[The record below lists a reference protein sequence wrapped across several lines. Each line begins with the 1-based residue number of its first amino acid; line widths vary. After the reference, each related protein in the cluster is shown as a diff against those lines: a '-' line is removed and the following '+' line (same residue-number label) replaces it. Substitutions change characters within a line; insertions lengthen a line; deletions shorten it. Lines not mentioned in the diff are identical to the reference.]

1 MKPVYFPFT
10 CISDLS
16 GEIIPA
22 IFGQIVLYRP
32 SSQNLSETMQKLA
45 KREALDIRI
54 PVKKD
59 ESKLNAALKDYK
71 SWLNLH
77 LGDKRGMT
85 AFFKTYADT
94 IPFFDDTITAQIR
107 ADIKKKTQQK
117 QPETKPD
124 PLFNARIF
132 LHIAQEFDTQNW
144 EINQKLFLVDKM
156 QQNLI
161 ENIKGEIDSS
171 YIENAENNLPGSYEP
186 ESYEPESY
194 EPESYDQ
201 GAYMTAE
208 RITAWALL
216 MQHDQ
221 QGSGLFITDSKSAF
235 EYLIDKASQTEI
247 IVGFDSMPLQK
258 NSAGKADKWRDNFM
272 KQLEIIAKNPWP
284 ASTDNIAGPP
294 FEKNSDTKVSLTL
307 AIVPGETPHEF
318 FAGCCGY
325 NQPESKEKSQ
335 FQNTLLGLVELKK
348 ISEDLT

>member
-1 MKPVYFPFT
+1 MKPIYFPFT
-10 CISDLS
+10 YILDLS
-16 GEIIPA
+16 AETISA
-22 IFGQIVLYRP
+22 IFGQTVVYCP
-32 SSQNLSETMQKLA
+32 SSQNPPEMMQELA
-45 KREALDIRI
+45 KRGAIDIRI

-59 ESKLNAALKDYK
+59 ENKLNAILKEHK

-77 LGDKRGMT
+77 LGDKRGMI
-85 AFFKTYADT
+85 AFFKTHADK
-94 IPFFDDTITAQIR
+94 IPFFDDTITAQIK
-107 ADIKKKTQQK
+107 ADIKKKPRQK
-117 QPETKPD
+117 QSETKPD

-132 LHIAQEFDTQNW
+132 LHIAQEFDAQNW
-144 EINQKLFLVDKM
+144 EINQKLLMVDKM

-161 ENIKGEIDSS
+161 DNIKGEIDSS
-171 YIENAENNLPGSYEP
+171 YIENAENNLPG
-186 ESYEPESY
+186 SY

-272 KQLEIIAKNPWP
+272 KQLEIIARNPWP
-284 ASTDNIAGPP
+284 ASTDKIAGPP

-335 FQNTLLGLVELKK
+335 FQNTLIGLVELKK
-348 ISEDLT
+348 YQKT

>member
-1 MKPVYFPFT
+1 MKPIYFPFT
-10 CISDLS
+10 CISALS

-32 SSQNLSETMQKLA
+32 SSQNLSEPMEKLA

-85 AFFKTYADT
+85 AFFKTYADK

-107 ADIKKKTQQK
+107 ADIRKKRPQK
-117 QPETKPD
+117 HPETKPD

-144 EINQKLFLVDKM
+144 EINQKLFMVDKM
-156 QQNLI
+156 QQTLI

-171 YIENAENNLPGSYEP
+171 YIENAENNLH
-186 ESYEPESY
+186 
-194 EPESYDQ
+194 ESYDP
-201 GAYMTAE
+201 GAYMTVE
-208 RITAWALL
+208 RIKAWALL

-221 QGSGLFITDSKSAF
+221 QGSGIFITDSKSTF
-235 EYLIDKASQTEI
+235 EYLINKASQTEI

-258 NSAGKADKWRDNFM
+258 NSAGKTDKWRDNFI
-272 KQLEIIAKNPWP
+272 KQLEIIAMNPWP
-284 ASTDNIAGPP
+284 TSTDKIVKPP
-294 FEKNSDTKVSLTL
+294 FTKNSDAKISLAL
-307 AIVPGETPHEF
+307 AIAPGETPHEF
-318 FAGCCGY
+318 FARCCGY
-325 NQPESKEKSQ
+325 NPPKSKEKSR
-335 FQNTLLGLVELKK
+335 FQNTLLGLVEPF
-348 ISEDLT
+348 

>member
-1 MKPVYFPFT
+1 MKPIYFPFT

-32 SSQNLSETMQKLA
+32 SSQNLSKIMQKLA
-45 KREALDIRI
+45 KREALDIRM

-85 AFFKTYADT
+85 AFFKTHADK

-124 PLFNARIF
+124 TLFNARIF
-132 LHIAQEFDTQNW
+132 LSIAQEFDTQNW
-144 EINQKLFLVDKM
+144 EINQKLFMVNEM

-171 YIENAENNLPGSYEP
+171 YIENAENNLH

-194 EPESYDQ
+194 EPEFYDQ

-216 MQHDQ
+216 VQHDQ
-221 QGSGLFITDSKSAF
+221 QESGLFVTDSKSAF

-272 KQLEIIAKNPWP
+272 KELEIIAKNPWP
-284 ASTDNIAGPP
+284 TSTDKIAGPP
-294 FEKNSDTKVSLTL
+294 FTKNSDAKVLLTL
-307 AIVPGETPHEF
+307 AIVPGKTPHEF

-325 NQPESKEKSQ
+325 NYSESKEKSQ
-335 FQNTLLGLVELKK
+335 FQNTLLGLVEVKK
-348 ISEDLT
+348 YQKT

>member
-1 MKPVYFPFT
+1 MKPIYFPFT

-16 GEIIPA
+16 AETISA
-22 IFGQIVLYRP
+22 IFGQTIVYLP
-32 SSQNLSETMQKLA
+32 SSKNLPEMMQELV
-45 KREALDIRI
+45 KREAIDIRI

-85 AFFKTYADT
+85 AFFKTHADK

-107 ADIKKKTQQK
+107 ADIRKKLQPK

-124 PLFNARIF
+124 PLFKARIF
-132 LHIAQEFDTQNW
+132 LCIAQEFDAQNW
-144 EINQKLFLVDKM
+144 EINQKLFMVDKM

-171 YIENAENNLPGSYEP
+171 YIENAENNLH
-186 ESYEPESY
+186 ESDEPESY

-208 RITAWALL
+208 RIKAWALL
-216 MQHDQ
+216 MQHDHH
-221 QGSGLFITDSKSAF
+221 GSGLFITDSKSAF

-247 IVGFDSMPLQK
+247 IVSFDSMPLQK

-272 KQLEIIAKNPWP
+272 KQLEIIARNPWP
-284 ASTDNIAGPP
+284 ASTDKIAEPI
-294 FEKNSDTKVSLTL
+294 FAKNSDTTISLTL
-307 AIVPGETPHEF
+307 AIVPGQTPHEF

-348 ISEDLT
+348 YQKT

>member
-1 MKPVYFPFT
+1 MKPIYFPFT
-10 CISDLS
+10 CIFDLS
-16 GEIIPA
+16 AEMISA
-22 IFGQIVLYRP
+22 IFGQTVIYRP
-32 SSQNLSETMQKLA
+32 SSNNPPEMMQELA

-59 ESKLNAALKDYK
+59 ENKLNAILKDYK

-85 AFFKTYADT
+85 AFFKTQADK

-107 ADIKKKTQQK
+107 ADIRKKTQQK
-117 QPETKPD
+117 QPEAKPD

-132 LHIAQEFDTQNW
+132 LCIAQEFDTQNW
-144 EINQKLFLVDKM
+144 EINQKLFMVDKM

-171 YIENAENNLPGSYEP
+171 YIENAENNLP
-186 ESYEPESY
+186 ESY

-208 RITAWALL
+208 RIKAWALL

-221 QGSGLFITDSKSAF
+221 QESGLFITNSSSAF
-235 EYLIDKASQTEI
+235 EHLIDKASQAEI

-258 NSAGKADKWRDNFM
+258 NSIEKADKWRDNFM
-272 KQLEIIAKNPWP
+272 KQLEIIARNPWP
-284 ASTDNIAGPP
+284 TSTDKIVKPP
-294 FEKNSDTKVSLTL
+294 FTKNSDAKVSLTI
-307 AIVPGETPHEF
+307 AVVPGETPHEF

-325 NQPESKEKSQ
+325 NPPESKEKSQ
-335 FQNTLLGLVELKK
+335 FQNTLLGLVDIIEQK
-348 ISEDLT
+348 T

>member
-1 MKPVYFPFT
+1 MKPIYFPFT
-10 CISDLS
+10 YIFDLS
-16 GEIIPA
+16 AETISS
-22 IFGQIVLYRP
+22 IFGQTVIYRP
-32 SSQNLSETMQKLA
+32 SSKNLPEMMQESA
-45 KREALDIRI
+45 KRGAIDIRI

-85 AFFKTYADT
+85 AFFKTQADK

-124 PLFNARIF
+124 TLFNARIF
-132 LHIAQEFDTQNW
+132 LAIAQEFDAQNW
-144 EINQKLFLVDKM
+144 EINQKLFMVDEL
-156 QQNLI
+156 QQKLI

-171 YIENAENNLPGSYEP
+171 YIKNAENNLHKSYD
-186 ESYEPESY
+186 
-194 EPESYDQ
+194 PESYDQ
-201 GAYMTAE
+201 GAYMTAD
-208 RITAWALL
+208 RIKAWALL

-235 EYLIDKASQTEI
+235 ECLIDKASQSEI

-258 NSAGKADKWRDNFM
+258 NSAGKADKRRDNFM

-284 ASTDNIAGPP
+284 TSTDKIVNPP
-294 FEKNSDTKVSLTL
+294 FTKNSDAKVSLTL
-307 AIVPGETPHEF
+307 AIVPGKTPHEF

-325 NQPESKEKSQ
+325 NLTESKEKSR
-335 FQNTLLGLVELKK
+335 FQNTLLGLVEPF
-348 ISEDLT
+348 

>member
-1 MKPVYFPFT
+1 MKPIYFPFT

-45 KREALDIRI
+45 KREALNIRI

-77 LGDKRGMT
+77 LGDKREIT
-85 AFFKTYADT
+85 TFFKTYADK

-117 QPETKPD
+117 QPETKSD
-124 PLFNARIF
+124 TLFNARIF
-132 LHIAQEFDTQNW
+132 LAIAQEFDTQNF

-156 QQNLI
+156 RQNLI

-171 YIENAENNLPGSYEP
+171 YIENAENNLP

-194 EPESYDQ
+194 EPKSYEQ

-208 RITAWALL
+208 RITAWTLL

-221 QGSGLFITDSKSAF
+221 HGSGLFITDSRSAF

-247 IVGFDSMPLQK
+247 IINFDSIPLQK
-258 NSAGKADKWRDNFM
+258 NSIEKADKWRDNFM

-284 ASTDNIAGPP
+284 TSTDKIAGPP
-294 FEKNSDTKVSLTL
+294 FAKNSDTKVSLTL
-307 AIVPGETPHEF
+307 AIVPGKTPHEF

-325 NQPESKEKSQ
+325 NYSESKEKSQ
-335 FQNTLLGLVELKK
+335 FQNTLLGLVEPF
-348 ISEDLT
+348 

>member
-1 MKPVYFPFT
+1 MKPIYLPFT

-32 SSQNLSETMQKLA
+32 SSQNLSEPMEELA

-59 ESKLNAALKDYK
+59 ESKLNAVLKDYK

-85 AFFKTYADT
+85 AFFKTHADK

-107 ADIKKKTQQK
+107 ADIRKKRPQK

-144 EINQKLFLVDKM
+144 EITQKLFMVDKM
-156 QQNLI
+156 QQTLI
-161 ENIKGEIDSS
+161 ENIKGKIDSS
-171 YIENAENNLPGSYEP
+171 YIENTENNLH
-186 ESYEPESY
+186 
-194 EPESYDQ
+194 ESYDP
-201 GAYMTAE
+201 GTYMTVE
-208 RITAWALL
+208 RIKAWDLL

-235 EYLIDKASQTEI
+235 EYLINKASQTEI

-272 KQLEIIAKNPWP
+272 KQLESIAKNPWP
-284 ASTDNIAGPP
+284 TSTDKIVKPP
-294 FEKNSDTKVSLTL
+294 FTKNSDAKVSLTL
-307 AIVPGETPHEF
+307 AIAPGETPLEF
-318 FAGCCGY
+318 FARCCGY
-325 NQPESKEKSQ
+325 NPPESKEKSL
-335 FQNTLLGLVELKK
+335 FQNTLFGLVAPF
-348 ISEDLT
+348 

>member
-1 MKPVYFPFT
+1 MKPIYFPFT
-10 CISDLS
+10 CIFDLS
-16 GEIIPA
+16 AEIISA
-22 IFGQIVLYRP
+22 IFGQTVIYSP
-32 SSQNLSETMQKLA
+32 SSNNPPEMMQELA
-45 KREALDIRI
+45 KRGVIDIRI

-59 ESKLNAALKDYK
+59 ENKLNAILKDHK

-85 AFFKTYADT
+85 AFFKTHADK

-117 QPETKPD
+117 QPEPKPD

-171 YIENAENNLPGSYEP
+171 YIENAENNLPNNLP
-186 ESYEPESY
+186 NNLLRA
-194 EPESYDQ
+194 YDP
-201 GAYMTAE
+201 GAYMTAD
-208 RITAWALL
+208 RIKAWALL

-221 QGSGLFITDSKSAF
+221 QESGLFITDSKSAF

-258 NSAGKADKWRDNFM
+258 NSAGKVDKWRDNFM
-272 KQLEIIAKNPWP
+272 KELEIIAKNPWP
-284 ASTDNIAGPP
+284 TSTDKIVKPP
-294 FEKNSDTKVSLTL
+294 FTKNSDTKVSLTL
-307 AIVPGETPHEF
+307 AIVPGQTPHEF

-325 NQPESKEKSQ
+325 NYSESKEKSQ
-335 FQNTLLGLVELKK
+335 FQNTLLGLVEPF
-348 ISEDLT
+348 

>member
-1 MKPVYFPFT
+1 MKPIYFPFT

-32 SSQNLSETMQKLA
+32 SSQNLSETIQKLA
-45 KREALDIRI
+45 KREALNIRI

-107 ADIKKKTQQK
+107 ADIKKKTQHK

-132 LHIAQEFDTQNW
+132 LAIAQEFDAQNL

-171 YIENAENNLPGSYEP
+171 YIENAGNDLPESCEPKSYEP
-186 ESYEPESY
+186 ESYEPKSY
-194 EPESYDQ
+194 EPKSYDQ

-221 QGSGLFITDSKSAF
+221 QGSGLFITDSRSAF

-258 NSAGKADKWRDNFM
+258 NSAGKADKWRGNFM
-272 KQLEIIAKNPWP
+272 KQLEIIAISPWP
-284 ASTDNIAGPP
+284 ASTDKIVKPP
-294 FEKNSDTKVSLTL
+294 FAKNSDTKVSLTL
-307 AIVPGETPHEF
+307 AIVPGKTPHEF

-325 NQPESKEKSQ
+325 NYSESREKSQ
-335 FQNTLLGLVELKK
+335 FQNTLLGLVEPF
-348 ISEDLT
+348 

>member
-1 MKPVYFPFT
+1 MKPIYFPFT
-10 CISDLS
+10 CIFDLS
-16 GEIIPA
+16 AEMISA
-22 IFGQIVLYRP
+22 IFGQTVIYRP
-32 SSQNLSETMQKLA
+32 SSNNPPEMMQELA

-59 ESKLNAALKDYK
+59 ENKLNAILKDYK

-85 AFFKTYADT
+85 AFFKTQADK

-107 ADIKKKTQQK
+107 ADIRKKTQQK
-117 QPETKPD
+117 QPEAKPD

-132 LHIAQEFDTQNW
+132 LCIAQEFDTQNW
-144 EINQKLFLVDKM
+144 EINQKLFMVDKM

-171 YIENAENNLPGSYEP
+171 YIENAENNLP

-208 RITAWALL
+208 RIKAWALL

-221 QGSGLFITDSKSAF
+221 QESGLFITNSSSAF
-235 EYLIDKASQTEI
+235 EHLIDKASQAEI

-258 NSAGKADKWRDNFM
+258 NSIEKADKWRDNFM
-272 KQLEIIAKNPWP
+272 KQLEIIARNPWP
-284 ASTDNIAGPP
+284 TSTDKIVKPP
-294 FEKNSDTKVSLTL
+294 FTKNSDAKVSLTI
-307 AIVPGETPHEF
+307 AVVPGETPHEF

-325 NQPESKEKSQ
+325 NPPESKEKSQ
-335 FQNTLLGLVELKK
+335 FQNTLLGLVDIIEQK
-348 ISEDLT
+348 T

>member
-1 MKPVYFPFT
+1 MKPIYFPFT
-10 CISDLS
+10 CIFDLS
-16 GEIIPA
+16 AEMISA
-22 IFGQIVLYRP
+22 IFGQTVIYRP
-32 SSQNLSETMQKLA
+32 SSNNPPEMMQELA
-45 KREALDIRI
+45 KRGAINIRM

-59 ESKLNAALKDYK
+59 ENKLNAILKDYK

-85 AFFKTYADT
+85 LFFKTHADK
-94 IPFFDDTITAQIR
+94 IPFFDDTFTAQIR
-107 ADIKKKTQQK
+107 ADIRKNTQQK
-117 QPETKPD
+117 QPEIKPD

-132 LHIAQEFDTQNW
+132 LCIAQEFDTQNW
-144 EINQKLFLVDKM
+144 EINQKLFMVDKM

-171 YIENAENNLPGSYEP
+171 YIENAENNLP
-186 ESYEPESY
+186 ESY

-208 RITAWALL
+208 RIKAWALL

-221 QGSGLFITDSKSAF
+221 QESGLFITNSSSAF
-235 EYLIDKASQTEI
+235 EHLIDKASQAEI

-258 NSAGKADKWRDNFM
+258 NSIEKADKWRDNFM
-272 KQLEIIAKNPWP
+272 KQLEIIARNPWP
-284 ASTDNIAGPP
+284 TSTDKIVKPP
-294 FEKNSDTKVSLTL
+294 FTKNSDAKVLLTL

-325 NQPESKEKSQ
+325 NPPESKEKSQ
-335 FQNTLLGLVELKK
+335 FQNTLLGLVDIIEQK
-348 ISEDLT
+348 T